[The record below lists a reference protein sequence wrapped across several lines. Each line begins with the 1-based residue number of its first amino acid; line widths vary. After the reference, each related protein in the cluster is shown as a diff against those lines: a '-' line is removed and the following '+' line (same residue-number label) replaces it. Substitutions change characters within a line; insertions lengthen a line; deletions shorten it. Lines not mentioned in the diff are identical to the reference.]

1 MNPTHITFP
10 TTPRELRLKRSPAI
24 DSGNFVKM
32 QEALAKGQI
41 ALQTDNEALRL
52 REENLQAY
60 EQQLRELQ
68 NLVQSV
74 KSGASLSTAP
84 TPKKSSGDESA
95 LALGWNKLHRSRELL
110 EVEQRQLSDDQH
122 VLLQA
127 RDVLRQ
133 KEIALAAREQAVAL
147 AEAQLKL
154 AEPQLTKPSRGLF
167 GLTRVPFKLPN
178 SVFNKS

>member
-1 MNPTHITFP
+1 M
-10 TTPRELRLKRSPAI
+10 
-24 DSGNFVKM
+24 
-32 QEALAKGQI
+32 
-41 ALQTDNEALRL
+41 
-52 REENLQAY
+52 
-60 EQQLRELQ
+60 
-68 NLVQSV
+68 
-74 KSGASLSTAP
+74 
-84 TPKKSSGDESA
+84 
-95 LALGWNKLHRSRELL
+95 ALGWNKLHRSRELL

-127 RDVLRQ
+127 RDGLRQ